1 MNAVRFFTLA
11 IAASIAWPL
20 LAAEEF
26 SFDLSSYEKK
36 PYQLGGYLE
45 LLADRQ
51 WFNEDSAVL
60 QLAEPTLAERNVL
73 NHQLATL
80 ELTGQYQQQNWQ
92 ANVNLHATAEDDSLT
107 SREEDTQVYEALLA
121 YKPDPGF
128 TFELGKKALRWG
140 KGYAWNPVAF
150 AERPK
155 NPDEP
160 DLSREGY
167 TMAVLDMIKSYPGDL
182 QTLAFT
188 PVYLPVRDDLNDD
201 YGPAR
206 HDNLAAKLYLLYKDT
221 DIDLVYLSEG
231 SRSRRYGLDFSR
243 NITSN
248 FEIHGEW
255 AYLSEVSRAVVDA
268 AGNVRVEQDV
278 AQQWLLGVRYLTE
291 NETTYIIEYY
301 HNQAGYSE
309 AELRDFFTA
318 VELAD
323 ATNNTVLLGKLASL
337 SQQTYLKRNP
347 GQDYLYL
354 RASNKEPFD
363 WLYVTTAVSL
373 IANLDDHSYSLSP
386 EVSYTGFDDLELRVK
401 AAWLQGDEYSEFGE
415 KRNARKL
422 ELRLRYYF

>member
-1 MNAVRFFTLA
+1 
-11 IAASIAWPL
+11 
-20 LAAEEF
+20 
-26 SFDLSSYEKK
+26 
-36 PYQLGGYLE
+36 
-45 LLADRQ
+45 
-51 WFNEDSAVL
+51 
-60 QLAEPTLAERNVL
+60 
-73 NHQLATL
+73 
-80 ELTGQYQQQNWQ
+80 
-92 ANVNLHATAEDDSLT
+92 
-107 SREEDTQVYEALLA
+107 
-121 YKPDPGF
+121 
-128 TFELGKKALRWG
+128 
-140 KGYAWNPVAF
+140 VAF